1 MRLAVASALFEA
13 WEVAWLGTSLLKG
26 LGERSGFIT
35 IAEALGSD
43 FGGWPGTLS
52 TCRLILPEKLAVQD
66 VGRRCRAYDS
76 GLS

>member
-13 WEVAWLGTSLLKG
+13 WEVAWPGTSLLKG
-26 LGERSGFIT
+26 LRVGSGLIT
-35 IAEALGSD
+35 ITEALGSD

-52 TCRLILPEKLAVQD
+52 TCRLILPEKLAVQV
-66 VGRRCRAYDS
+66 VGFRCRAYDS